1 MVMSG
6 ACRREQKEDDMT
18 DQSETGAR
26 GRAGVWLPVAAVA
39 GLGWN
44 LFGLWQFAGS
54 LRQTGESLMAAGMTA
69 EQAEIYLALPGWM
82 TAVFAVGV
90 IGGAVGSVL
99 LLLRRAAAVPV
110 YAASL
115 AGYVALFLGDLAYG
129 VFAGMPEQ
137 LVIITTVVL
146 IAVVLFALS
155 LFARKRAILR

>member
-6 ACRREQKEDDMT
+6 ACRGGMKENDMREQL
-18 DQSETGAR
+18 ETGMR
-26 GRAGVWLPVAAVA
+26 GRAAVWLPGAALA

-99 LLLRRAAAVPV
+99 LLLRRAVAVPV
-110 YAASL
+110 FALSL
-115 AGYVALFLGDLAYG
+115 GGYVALFAGDLAYG
-129 VFAGMPEQ
+129 VFAGIPEQ
-137 LVIITTVVL
+137 LVIITCVVL
-146 IAVVLFALS
+146 IAVALFALS
-155 LFARKRAILR
+155 LFARKRAMLR